1 MGGQVFWYD
10 DRRRLDVTRKIRWG
24 ILSTGKIAHSFAQGL
39 RHLPDAELAAVGS
52 RTQAAADR
60 FGDRFSVARRHGSY
74 EALAADPDV
83 DVIYIGTPH
92 NLHCENTIMCLEAG
106 KAVLCEKPFAINA
119 AQAERMIAA
128 ARRKNLF
135 LMEAMWTRFLPSMIE
150 LRRLVAEGIIGDI
163 QMIEANF
170 GFPADFKPEGR
181 LFNPELGGGALLD
194 LGIYPLSF
202 AYYLLG
208 RPSRIQ
214 SMADLGSTGVDERA
228 GVILGFPKGQIA
240 VLHFSLT
247 ADMPC
252 EATIMGTKGRIR
264 VHAPIFRPEKLTISR
279 RALAPPKTSR
289 VPEAVKRIAK
299 HPLLAPI
306 TNRLI
311 GPRNQVLSLP
321 HEGNGYNYEAAE
333 VMRAVREGR
342 LESPRMPLDESLDIM
357 RTMDRIRA
365 PWGLKYP
372 VEQLAKEEPKEDIL
386 DLKNLRDSEIQ
397 AASIEDYSKK
407 RRG

>member
-1 MGGQVFWYD
+1 MN
-10 DRRRLDVTRKIRWG
+10 RKIRWG
-24 ILSTGKIAHSFAQGL
+24 ILSTGKIALLFAEGL

-52 RTQAAADR
+52 RTQEAADR
-60 FGDRFSVARRHGSY
+60 FGDRFNIVRRHGSY

-92 NLHCENTIMCLEAG
+92 TLHCENTIMCLEAG

-135 LMEAMWTRFLPSMIE
+135 LMEAMWTRFLPSIIE
-150 LRRLVAEGIIGDI
+150 LRRLVAEGTVGDI
-163 QMIEANF
+163 QMFEANF
-170 GFPADFKPEGR
+170 GFQADFRPEWR
-181 LFNPELGGGALLD
+181 LFNLELGGGALLD
-194 LGIYPLSF
+194 LGIYPLSL

-214 SMADLGSTGVDERA
+214 SMADLGTTGVDERA
-228 GVILGFPKGQIA
+228 GAILGYPKGQIA

-247 ADMPC
+247 TEMPC
-252 EATIMGTKGRIR
+252 DATIMGTKARIR
-264 VHAPIFRPEKLTISR
+264 VHAPIFRPEKLTITR
-279 RALAPPKTSR
+279 RAIAAPKASR
-289 VPEAVKRIAK
+289 VSDTVKKIAQ

-311 GPRNQVLSLP
+311 GPRNQVISLP

-333 VMRAVREGR
+333 VNRALREGR

-357 RTMDRIRA
+357 RTMDAIRA

-372 VEQLAKEEPKEDIL
+372 GDQLAKEEPKEDIL
-386 DLKNLRDSEIQ
+386 DLKNLRDFELQ
-397 AASIEDYSKK
+397 ATSIEDYSKDH
-407 RRG
+407 RG